1 MISNKTMNKTHNWSK
16 TLIIDAKVSMNNTIA
31 GPKNVKSIKS
41 KTPKK
46 PSIGSKFNKNIDTNI
61 ETSPQTFSRAK
72 TPTAV

>member
-1 MISNKTMNKTHNWSK
+1 MHKTHNWSK

-31 GPKNVKSIKS
+31 NPKSVKSISS

-46 PSIGSKFNKNIDTNI
+46 SSIDYKFNKKVDTNI
-61 ETSPQTFSRAK
+61 ETSPQTFSHAK